1 MGRRNRP
8 ERRDDAETPRRG
20 LHRSIRRDAQAQP
33 EGARPPRAAD
43 SPPVIQL
50 RRLPAEQALEQL
62 ALSLRV
68 HRHQGTPEVLV
79 VHGRGRHSPGGQ
91 PVIAP
96 LVRDWCRDHPDLVA
110 ATREAPPAWGGEG
123 ALVVTLRPAR

>member
-1 MGRRNRP
+1 MARKNRP
-8 ERRDDAETPRRG
+8 ERRDDDETPRRG
-20 LHRSIRRDAQAQP
+20 LRRSIRRDAETLPA
-33 EGARPPRAAD
+33 GTRPSRAAD

-50 RRLPAEQALEQL
+50 RRLPAEQALAQL

-68 HRHQGTPEVLV
+68 HRHQGTREVLV
-79 VHGRGRHSPGGQ
+79 VHGKGLNSPGGQ

-96 LVRDWCRDHPDLVA
+96 LVRDWCRDHPDVVA

-123 ALVVTLRPAR
+123 ALVLTLRPAR